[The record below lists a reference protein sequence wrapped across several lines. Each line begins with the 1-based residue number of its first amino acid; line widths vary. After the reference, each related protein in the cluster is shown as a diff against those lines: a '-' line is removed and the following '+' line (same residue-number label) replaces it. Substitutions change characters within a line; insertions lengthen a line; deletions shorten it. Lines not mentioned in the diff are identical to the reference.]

1 MTEEERR
8 LRALAQ
14 AQEDTLVSAEDEA
27 AAAAAAELRRQ
38 ITTLTTAALVL
49 WEQQDE
55 EQRRLGGPA
64 LLLRIRTRLVEIRV
78 DDERLRAT
86 LLDHFRRAFGLGVR
100 HALDQLAIRG
110 NPAVELPAEVQ
121 SAASEAGWRARED
134 LARAAEK
141 LVGIDE
147 VAELENA
154 LASAH
159 SAVHGIE
166 RTARW
171 GVNRSAAAGTTL
183 VTEIEGASRLWL
195 AERDA
200 CVHCLA
206 YAGEIAGHGRSFRL
220 GLTFGKKPLR
230 WSGFDGTSPPLHP
243 NCRCRVMA
251 WRGEWARGGADGV
264 SFPEALK
271 REARRSIARG
281 WSLESESERTRLD
294 AARRLLA
301 VGAGLPKTVEEYAAR
316 AVRKGKFPRG
326 RRFPG

>member
-8 LRALAQ
+8 LRALAD
-14 AQEDTLVSAEDEA
+14 AQEDAVVSAEDEA
-27 AAAAAAELRRQ
+27 AVAAAAELRRQ
-38 ITTLTTAALVL
+38 ITTLTTAAVVL
-49 WEQQDE
+49 WEQMPE
-55 EQRRLGGPA
+55 EDREQFGPA
-64 LLLRIRTRLVEIRV
+64 LLLRIRTRLIELRI
-78 DDERLRAT
+78 DDEKLRAV
-86 LLDHFRRAFGLGVR
+86 LLDHFEQAFLLGGS
-100 HALDQLAIRG
+100 HALDHLDIPSRR
-110 NPAVELPAEVQ
+110 VEVRLPANVHR
-121 SAASEAGWRARED
+121 AAAEAGSKASAD
-134 LARAAEK
+134 LARAAEN

-147 VAELENA
+147 SAELEHA
-154 LASAH
+154 LATAH
-159 SAVHGIE
+159 RAVHSLE

-171 GVNRSAAAGTTL
+171 GVNRSVAEGTTV
-183 VTEIEGASRLWL
+183 VTEEAGASRLWL

-206 YAGEIAGHGRSFRL
+206 YAGEIAGPGRAFRG
-220 GLTFGKKPLR
+220 GLTFGKKPLVPA
-230 WSGFDGTSPPLHP
+230 GEDVPNPPLHP

-251 WRGEWARGGADGV
+251 WRGIWSSGGDT

-281 WSLESESERTRLD
+281 WSLESESERTRVD

-316 AVRKGKFPRG
+316 AIRKGKFPRG